1 MGFKRVH
8 PPVKSTQGQHL
19 SRHRT
24 KTEMEQFPSGNYYF
38 FLGSYGLVY
47 ILSVVTSIIIVY
59 SMNPLKYDW
68 SINVIPE

>member
-1 MGFKRVH
+1 MLHILLWKVRKANICPDTRLKQKWNNFR
-8 PPVKSTQGQHL
+8 L
-19 SRHRT
+19 
-24 KTEMEQFPSGNYYF
+24 EIIIF